1 MRVLYLTTA
10 SADSGSPEGRQGA
23 VPLVLRAADL
33 EVVCVDG
40 LCRRRRDLA
49 RLMGKLLSFATGRRL
64 AFDRARPLLRA
75 YASAVEAAQR
85 RHDADVVLVSESPVI
100 ALARLDVP
108 VVTWTD
114 AVFGGMVGY
123 YPDFTGLSPGTV
135 RRGDEAERSALHRAT
150 AVVFLSEWAAE
161 QARRLYQV
169 PDEKI
174 RVIPFGG
181 VLPALPSS
189 AAVLESIRRRSTQSE
204 IGLVWMGGNWFRK
217 GGDRAI
223 EIGQI
228 LRDRGHAVR
237 LTLVGG
243 PAEKDVAQLP
253 WVKSLGTLRRSSEKD
268 TERLAS
274 LFLSSHVHLLP
285 TVAECMGLGLAEASA
300 YGVPSVATR
309 TGGTPSCVVE
319 GSTGFLIPEGSAAE
333 SYADAVEQIVLSP
346 EVFAEFA
353 LRARR
358 DYVERLSYPVIG
370 QRIRE
375 LLQQVVLSGPGA

>member
-1 MRVLYLTTA
+1 VRVLYLTTA
-10 SADSGSPEGRQGA
+10 SADRGSPQGRQGA
-23 VPLVLRAADL
+23 VPLVLSAADL

-40 LCRRRRDLA
+40 LCRWRRDLA
-49 RLMGKLLSFATGRRL
+49 RLMGKLLSRANGRRV

-85 RHDADVVLVSESPVI
+85 RYSADVVLVSESPIV

-135 RRGDEAERSALHRAT
+135 RRGDEAERSALHRA
-150 AVVFLSEWAAE
+150 AAAVFLSEWAAE
-161 QARRLYQV
+161 QARRLYQA
-169 PDEKI
+169 PDERI
-174 RVIPFGG
+174 HVIPFGG

-189 AAVLESIRRRSTQSE
+189 AAVSESIRRRSTESE
-204 IGLVWMGGNWFRK
+204 IGLVWMGGNWLRK
-217 GGDRAI
+217 GGDQAI
-223 EIGQI
+223 EIGRI
-228 LRDRGHAVR
+228 LRERGHPVR

-243 PAEKDVAQLP
+243 PAQKNAAQLP
-253 WVKSLGTLRRSSEKD
+253 WVKNLGALRRSSKKD
-268 TERLAS
+268 RERLAS
-274 LFLSSHVHLLP
+274 LFLNSHVHLLP

-300 YGVPSVATR
+300 HGVPSVATR

-333 SYADAVEQIVLSP
+333 SYADAVEQIVSSP
-346 EVFAEFA
+346 ESFAGFA
-353 LRARR
+353 HRARR
-358 DYVERLSYPVIG
+358 DYEERLSYPVVG

-375 LLQQVVLSGPGA
+375 LVEQVTSIPGA